1 MKLAALLVILTAGL
15 AGRAPAQNPVLPP
28 TAPVSAQDSADAVRD
43 SIIRNRPRGDSIR
56 PRPPISPT
64 TAFFRS
70 LAIPGWGQM
79 SLQRN
84 VTGGIFVAFEGVALT
99 MLWKSNWQLDYAR
112 VRQKYVES
120 HKQERQDWIALLV
133 FNHLISGA
141 EAFVSA
147 HLYDFPAS
155 LQARPLPGGGTG
167 VGVTIPF

>member
-1 MKLAALLVILTAGL
+1 VKLAALVALCCLGL
-15 AGRAPAQNPVLPP
+15 AAPAAAQNPVLPP
-28 TAPVSAQDSADAVRD
+28 PAPVSTQDSADAVRD
-43 SIIRNRPRGDSIR
+43 SIIRNRVRGDSIR
-56 PRPPISPT
+56 PRPPISPS

-70 LAIPGWGQM
+70 LAVPGWGQM

-84 VTGGIFVAFEGVALT
+84 VTGGIFVAFEGIALT

-112 VRQKYVES
+112 VRQKYVKS
-120 HKQERQDWIALLV
+120 HEQERQDWIALLV

-155 LQARPLPGGGTG
+155 LHARPLPAGGTG
-167 VGVTIPF
+167 VGVTVPF